1 MITNLVVDE
10 SIDHAKQLSIFFT
23 TIPTS
28 NKTAIIDNGKLANQF
43 DITTN
48 CIKSLIEYYIEFEE
62 GNAYPEQN
70 VSVVQDLS

>member
-28 NKTAIIDNGKLANQF
+28 NKTAIIDNGKVANQ
-43 DITTN
+43 IATLLP
-48 CIKSLIEYYIEFEE
+48 I
-62 GNAYPEQN
+62 
-70 VSVVQDLS
+70 V